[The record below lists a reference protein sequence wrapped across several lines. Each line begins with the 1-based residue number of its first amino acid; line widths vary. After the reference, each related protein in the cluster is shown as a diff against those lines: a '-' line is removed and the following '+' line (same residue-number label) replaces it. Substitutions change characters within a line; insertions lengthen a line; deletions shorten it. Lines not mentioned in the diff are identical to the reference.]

1 MTFRT
6 YLYPR
11 PKRKESDHVEDLT
24 DDEREADLQAA
35 KAHREL
41 AEEPLL
47 RNNPDY
53 GSQKAWHLSE
63 AQRLE
68 GLHGI
73 VRGNLTCGWRNNDDR
88 S

>member
-1 MTFRT
+1 
-6 YLYPR
+6 
-11 PKRKESDHVEDLT
+11 VDLT
-24 DDEREADLQAA
+24 EDEREADLQAA

-47 RNNPDY
+47 KNNPDY
-53 GSQKAWHLSE
+53 ESQKAWHISE

-68 GLHGI
+68 GLYGIIGGKLSIGGDSPSRVTFGGRNHG
-73 VRGNLTCGWRNNDDR
+73 NR